1 MEIILLII
9 LGIVV
14 FGVPCALTIWNI
26 YNMCV
31 PKLKY
36 EKQILWITLVVG
48 GVFYIL
54 LYEFYFETAGDW
66 YEAVIVWQNHYS
78 ISSQYKFSIIL
89 PLIIGVVGLLILGN
103 FDAEKLPPMVS
114 IFSIAAVIILNI
126 IQIVF
131 AIQLSKNVSGI
142 TYMLYVYHI
151 NIFMLSV
158 VAIRKHLRQVVEL
171 YDDVVKENNLIKKQW
186 VIRMMYKCSHSGI
199 MVFVSLF
206 FIIAI
211 LEIIF
216 IIVGQGA
223 DAPIKAF
230 TDTADWTFSQQI
242 PPPSLDYDGHY
253 LCTIAAGGHSKIVK
267 PLRYGTRRGSTII
280 VNRQL
285 CIANAFE
292 EYIQEKTPR
301 FHRCIRGFYDKYG
314 YPISK
319 HITTPYRADA
329 IYIIMKPL
337 EWLFLLFLY
346 MFDLR
351 PEKRICR
358 QYAYVRK

>member
-1 MEIILLII
+1 MVVVILF
-9 LGIVV
+9 GIVV
-14 FGVPCALTIWNI
+14 FGIPCVLTVWNI

-31 PKLKY
+31 PIPKY
-36 EKQILWITLVVG
+36 EKPIFWSTLLIG
-48 GVFYIL
+48 GFFYIM
-54 LYEFYFETAGDW
+54 LYVFFFDTAGDW
-66 YEAVIVWQNHYS
+66 YEALVGWQKHYS
-78 ISSQYKFSIIL
+78 ISSQYKFSIVLPTVIGIL
-89 PLIIGVVGLLILGN
+89 GLVILGN
-103 FDAEKLPPMVS
+103 CDADSLSPLLS
-114 IFSIAAVIILNI
+114 IFSIAAVILLNI

-131 AIQLSKNVSGI
+131 AVQLSKNVDGVLF
-142 TYMLYVYHI
+142 MLYVYHA

-158 VAIRKHLRQVVEL
+158 TAVRKHLRQQLRL
-171 YDDVVKENNLIKKQW
+171 YEDIVPEESQQGKPWI
-186 VIRMMYKCSHSGI
+186 IRIMYKYSHSGI
-199 MVFVSLF
+199 LIFVSF
-206 FIIAI
+206 FFLIAI

-230 TDTADWTFSQQI
+230 TDTAGWTFSQQI
-242 PPPSLDYDGHY
+242 PPPPIDYDGHY
-253 LCTIAAGGHSKIVK
+253 LCTIAAGGHKEVVK
-267 PLRYGTRRGSTII
+267 PLRYGTRRGETII

-292 EYIQEKTPR
+292 EYIQEKAPK
-301 FHRCIRGFYDKYG
+301 FHKLVRTLYDKHG

-351 PEKRICR
+351 PEQRIRR
-358 QYAYVRK
+358 QYAYVEG